1 MRVREYELVY
11 IVQPDATPEKEKDL
25 QARVGD
31 LVTQAGG
38 ITLLWDDWGKR
49 KLAYEIKKFQKGHY
63 MLVNFLGDGQVIP
76 ELERML
82 RLDAE
87 VLRFLTVKVAEQV
100 LDVNQRITEA
110 KKEEGER
117 ARKREERERLEAE
130 RAAREGGERR
140 DDGEDVDDRPRRDD
154 RDRDYRD
161 DRDRDDRWRGK
172 VDTADDEE

>member
-1 MRVREYELVY
+1 MREYELVY

-25 QARVGD
+25 QSRVGE
-31 LVTQAGG
+31 LVSQSGG

-63 MLVNFLGDGQVIP
+63 MLVNFLGDGTSIP
-76 ELERML
+76 ELERTL

-87 VLRFLTVKVAEQV
+87 VLRFLTVKVAV
-100 LDVNQRITEA
+100 DVQDVPQRIAEA
-110 KKEEGER
+110 KKEEAER

-130 RAAREGGERR
+130 RAAREGTEPRAEGDEP
-140 DDGEDVDDRPRRDD
+140 DERPRRDD
-154 RDRDYRD
+154 RDRDRD

>member
-1 MRVREYELVY
+1 VREYELVY

-25 QARVGD
+25 QSRIGD
-31 LVTQAGG
+31 LVTGSGG

-63 MLVNFLGDGQVIP
+63 VLVNFLGDGKVIP
-76 ELERML
+76 ELERTL

-87 VLRFLTVKVAEQV
+87 ILRYLTVKVAD
-100 LDVNQRITEA
+100 DVTDVPQRIAEA
-110 KKEEGER
+110 KKEEAER

-130 RAAREGGERR
+130 RAAREGSDRRDEGDDEGERA
-140 DDGEDVDDRPRRDD
+140 RRDD
-154 RDRDYRD
+154 RDRDDRD